1 MTKTNN
7 NKGPKKNQQ
16 RTKQTATPS
25 SSALQATSKSGGRS
39 QTGVTRREQNAAE
52 SPFATLRRFGE
63 EMDRIFEDFGFGG
76 VRLAPTVASGLD
88 RLRSIGN
95 EMWTPQV
102 EIIERDNQLV
112 VRADLPG
119 MTKDNVNVEIA
130 GDALVIRGERKDE
143 REEEDKGYYRSERS
157 YGSFYRTVPL
167 PQGINIEDATAD
179 FRNGVLEITMPA
191 PQRVEQKQRQLE
203 IRERTEAEEKPK
215 SKSKAAG
222 QT

>member
-1 MTKTNN
+1 MTKTSN
-7 NKGPKKNQQ
+7 NKGSKKNQQ
-16 RTKQTATPS
+16 RTKQTATQS
-25 SSALQATSKSGGRS
+25 SRALRSGGRS
-39 QTGVTRREQNAAE
+39 QTGVTRHKQHAAE

-63 EMDRIFEDFGFGG
+63 EMDRIFEDFGFGS

-88 RLRSIGN
+88 RLSSIGN

-119 MTKDNVNVEIA
+119 MTKDGVNVEIA
-130 GDALVIRGERKDE
+130 DDALVIRGERKDE

-157 YGSFYRTVPL
+157 YGSFYRTIPL
-167 PQGINIEDATAD
+167 PKGINIEDATAD

-191 PQRVEQKQRQLE
+191 PQRVEQKQRQLK
-203 IRERTEAEEKPK
+203 IRESTETEEEPR